1 MALRNGMPR
10 WKYVANRALTVTENK
25 VMGTKLTEAHT
36 GYRAYSRK
44 LLLTIPFLRNSLDF
58 AFDSEL
64 IMQAAHFDLRIME
77 VPATCRYFADA
88 SSVRF
93 RAGTVYGAKTL
104 WTATRLVLH
113 RAAILPSKKFNNPGT
128 QPSRHISQTKT
139 DIDLRL
145 NSR

>member
-1 MALRNGMPR
+1 MALRHGMPR
-10 WKYVANRALTVTENK
+10 WKYVANRALTIVENR
-25 VMGTKLTEAHT
+25 VMGTALTEAHT

-64 IMQAAHFDLRIME
+64 IMQAAYFDLRIME

-93 RAGTVYGAKTL
+93 RAGMVYGIKTL
-104 WTATRLVLH
+104 WAAARLAMHRSGVL
-113 RAAILPSKKFNNPGT
+113 R
-128 QPSRHISQTKT
+128 SRKLT
-139 DIDLRL
+139 
-145 NSR
+145 NSGRKR